1 MEKVNNMNP
10 FFMRLKA
17 PFAAFRYFQAG
28 VYRSTMPTIPHSAA
42 WGLINNILGIE
53 IRTNINHLITQISDT
68 VPSLCIAI
76 GNISVAETNSMYQQ
90 LHVIP
95 VGSSGKENA
104 ERTKG
109 NKYFI
114 RPVRREIL
122 SNLDVIVG
130 VKSDDSELKQKV
142 ISGLKGDYNVSRY
155 GLPFAGDNNL
165 LFDSIDVFEEPPVSA
180 YWYFKISD
188 EDNIETETARLTVGI
203 DRLDNSETTSP
214 LFATTKEK
222 SNNPPPNAWVWTPK
236 EI

>member
-1 MEKVNNMNP
+1 MNS

-53 IRTNINHLITQISDT
+53 IRINVNHLTTQISNEIPT
-68 VPSLCIAI
+68 LLIAI
-76 GNISVAETNSMYQQ
+76 GNNAIPEINSLYQQ

-109 NKYFI
+109 SKYFI

-122 SNLDVIVG
+122 SNLDVIIG
-130 VKSDDSELKQKV
+130 IQSDDSELKQKV
-142 ISGLKGDYNVSRY
+142 ISGLKGDYNTSRY

-165 LFDSIDVFEEPPVSA
+165 LFDSIEVFDESPVA
-180 YWYFKISD
+180 AFWYFTID
-188 EDNIETETARLTVGI
+188 EESNVETDTARLTVGI
-203 DRLDNSETTSP
+203 DRLDNSETIAP
-214 LFATTKEK
+214 LFAITKEK
-222 SNNPPPNAWVWTPK
+222 SNIPLPNAWVWTPR
-236 EI
+236 

>member
-1 MEKVNNMNP
+1 MNS

-53 IRTNINHLITQISDT
+53 IRINVNHLTTQISNEI
-68 VPSLCIAI
+68 PSFLIAI
-76 GNISVAETNSMYQQ
+76 GNNAVPEINSLYQQ

-109 NKYFI
+109 SKYFI

-122 SNLDVIVG
+122 SNLDVMIG
-130 VKSDDSELKQKV
+130 IQSDDSELKQKV
-142 ISGLKGDYNVSRY
+142 ISGLKGEYKPSRY

-165 LFDSIDVFEEPPVSA
+165 LFDSIEVFDESPVSA
-180 YWYFKISD
+180 FWYIKIDD
-188 EDNIETETARLTVGI
+188 ESIVETDTARLTVGI
-203 DRLDNSETTSP
+203 DRLDNSETIAP
-214 LFATTKEK
+214 LFAITKGK
-222 SNNPPPNAWVWTPK
+222 SNIPPPNAWVRTPR
-236 EI
+236 

>member
-1 MEKVNNMNP
+1 MNP

-53 IRTNINHLITQISDT
+53 IRINVNHLTTQISKEI
-68 VPSLCIAI
+68 PSLLIAI
-76 GNISVAETNSMYQQ
+76 GNNTTPEINSLYQQ

-122 SNLDVIVG
+122 SNLDVIIG
-130 VKSDDSELKQKV
+130 IQSDDSELKQKV
-142 ISGLKGDYNVSRY
+142 ISGLKGEYNNTRY

-165 LFDSIDVFEEPPVSA
+165 LFDSIEVFEKPPVSA
-180 YWYFKISD
+180 FWYFKIN
-188 EDNIETETARLTVGI
+188 EENNLETDTARLTVGI
-203 DRLDNSETTSP
+203 DRLDNSETVSP
-214 LFATTKEK
+214 LFASTLEK
-222 SNNPPPNAWVWTPK
+222 MINPPPNAWVWTPK
-236 EI
+236 MV

>member
-1 MEKVNNMNP
+1 LEKVNNMNP

-165 LFDSIDVFEEPPVSA
+165 LFDSIDVFEEH
-180 YWYFKISD
+180 
-188 EDNIETETARLTVGI
+188 NIETETARLTVGI